1 MKVAASI
8 SVLALAATA
17 VAVPAWPEAE
27 VTTTTTTTTTTP
39 GWPAKT
45 TTTTPAAV
53 TTTTE
58 DVWADWETT
67 TTTTKPVVITTT
79 TTPAAASV
87 TWADWEEPDSW
98 TTTIVSTITTFV
110 PKPTNIVHGGK
121 TWVVTDA
128 TTLTITGWPLT
139 VSVPVYTKVSTSCSS
154 VPVAAESTAT
164 WVDWEAAPTSA
175 PPAPP
180 APVAPSVYVPS
191 GTGVKPAAF
200 TGAANS
206 LVANVGAGL
215 AGVGAIAAFLL

>member
-27 VTTTTTTTTTTP
+27 VTTTTTTTTTP

-58 DVWADWETT
+58 EVWADWETTTT

-79 TTPAAASV
+79 TPAASA

-175 PPAPP
+175 P

>member
-17 VAVPAWPEAE
+17 VAVPAWPEPE
-27 VTTTTTTTTTTP
+27 PTTTTTTTTTP

-53 TTTTE
+53 TTTE

-67 TTTTKPVVITTT
+67 TTTPAAITT
-79 TTPAAASV
+79 TTPAAASE
-87 TWADWEEPDSW
+87 TWADWEEPYSW

-121 TWVVTDA
+121 TWEVTDA

-139 VSVPVYTKVSTSCSS
+139 VSVPVYTKVTTSCSS
-154 VPVAAESTAT
+154 VPVAAEST
-164 WVDWEAAPTSA
+164 WVDWEAAPTSS
-175 PPAPP
+175 
-180 APVAPSVYVPS
+180 PVSPDVYVPS